1 MAEAIERVRAV
12 FEGSYAV
19 ERVLGRGGMATVY
32 LATDLKHDRQVAL
45 KVLRPEL
52 TSALGGDRFPR
63 EIQIIAQLTHPHILP
78 LHDSGEADGLLYYVM
93 PYVEGRSLRDR
104 LREESPLPTHD
115 ATRILREVADALAFA
130 HGRGVVH
137 RDIKPE
143 NVMLSG
149 RHALVTDFGVA
160 KAVTEAGGEQLT
172 TVGVALG
179 TPSYM
184 SPEQAMGEPDID
196 ARSDIYALGI
206 LGYEMLTGAPP
217 FVKDTPRALLSAHV
231 IEPPG
236 EITEARPE
244 IPGELGALIMRCL
257 EKDPDDRWQTAD
269 EVVRRLEQLS
279 TPSGGMTPTHT
290 RPLTATE
297 ASGGR
302 RKGRTPMILG
312 GVGVALVATIAT
324 VFALGG
330 SDAGI
335 ESVAVLPLQDLSG
348 TDPAFVNA
356 VHDQLVTTLGR
367 RDVVAVVSRS
377 NVMRFEGSG
386 QTTREIADALDVQAV
401 VEGTVF
407 RDGDRMRINLQ
418 MVDPASLRQFWSQVY
433 ERDVDDV
440 LAVQGEVVEAISTDL
455 GAALLAAANGG
466 TTP

>member
-1 MAEAIERVRAV
+1 MSDALERVRAV
-12 FEGSYAV
+12 FQGSYSV
-19 ERVLGRGGMATVY
+19 ERELGRGGMATVY

-104 LREESPLPTHD
+104 LREESPLSTHD

-130 HGRGVVH
+130 HGRGVIH

-184 SPEQAMGEPDID
+184 SPEQAMGEPDVD

-236 EITEARPE
+236 EITEARPD
-244 IPGELGALIMRCL
+244 IPGELGALVMRCL
-257 EKDPDDRWQTAD
+257 EKDPDGRWQTAE
-269 EVVRRLEQLS
+269 EVVRRLELLS

-297 ASGGR
+297 AANSRPNGGTS
-302 RKGRTPMILG
+302 RTPMILG
-312 GVGVALVATIAT
+312 GVGVALVAVLAA
-324 VFALGG
+324 VFLLGG
-330 SDAGI
+330 ADGGI
-335 ESVAVLPLQDLSG
+335 DSVAVLPLQDLSG

-401 VEGTVF
+401 VEGTVY

-418 MVDPASLRQFWSQVY
+418 MVDPQSLRQFWS
-433 ERDVDDV
+433 
-440 LAVQGEVVEAISTDL
+440 
-455 GAALLAAANGG
+455 
-466 TTP
+466 